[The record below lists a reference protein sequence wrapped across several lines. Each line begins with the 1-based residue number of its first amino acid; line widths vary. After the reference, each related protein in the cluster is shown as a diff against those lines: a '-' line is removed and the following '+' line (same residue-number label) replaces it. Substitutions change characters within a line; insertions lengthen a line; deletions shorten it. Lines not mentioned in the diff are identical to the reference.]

1 MKGRSGKG
9 GESGEASLR
18 DGCLGGDLNK
28 EKLRA
33 GESGAWQGEMVGKSV
48 LSRTWAKAG
57 KRPSGGAR
65 TRVPGAQQGGLGAAR
80 GEPAEEGAGGR
91 ARPREKR
98 RLYPRAKG
106 VSRIRATSMLCRALC
121 HRVEGPAVG
130 QGLLLGLALDSAGWE
145 VMGDL
150 LSAPHGRHWPSPQPL
165 GWPVLSAA
173 GPSWRGRWPCLASMA
188 HVGSC
193 SPG

>member
-1 MKGRSGKG
+1 MAGGDGGEECSEQDLGKGRK
-9 GESGEASLR
+9 EAQWRSE
-18 DGCLGGDLNK
+18 DQ
-28 EKLRA
+28 
-33 GESGAWQGEMVGKSV
+33 GAWSTE
-48 LSRTWAKAG
+48 
-57 KRPSGGAR
+57 
-65 TRVPGAQQGGLGAAR
+65 GGLGAAR
-80 GEPAEEGAGGR
+80 GDRAEDWAGGR
-91 ARPREKR
+91 ARLREKR
-98 RLYPRAKG
+98 RLYPRAKD
-106 VSRIRATSMLCRALC
+106 VSRIRATSTLCWALC
-121 HRVEGPAVG
+121 QTVEGPAVG

-173 GPSWRGRWPCLASMA
+173 GPSWRRPWPCLASMA